1 MSKTS
6 RRRKIIA
13 NLRNKHRFVLI
24 NDTTFAEV
32 FSVRLTPIN
41 VLMVFSSLL
50 LAFTVI
56 VLLLLAYT
64 PLRAIVPNAVTKESR
79 KEILQ
84 LNQKIE
90 DLSRSLEVQRSK
102 QDVLNAI
109 LEGKDDQFDSTSARK
124 VRLYHDCKIEFLDR
138 WFEPRDKYLD
148 SKLILLTLR

>member
-50 LAFTVI
+50 LSFSVI

-64 PLRAIVPNAVTKESR
+64 PLRGIVPNAVTKESR

-84 LNQKIE
+84 LNQRIE

-102 QDVLNAI
+102 QDVLNTI
-109 LEGKDDQFDSTSARK
+109 LAGKEGQFDSTSARPK
-124 VRLYHDCKIEFLDR
+124 
-138 WFEPRDKYLD
+138 
-148 SKLILLTLR
+148 

>member
-41 VLMVFSSLL
+41 VFMVFSSLL
-50 LAFTVI
+50 LAFTAI

-64 PLRAIVPNAVTKESR
+64 PLRGIAPNAVTKESR

-84 LNQKIE
+84 LNQRIE

-102 QDVLNAI
+102 QDVLNTI
-109 LEGKDDQFDSTSARK
+109 LEGKEDQFDSTSARPK
-124 VRLYHDCKIEFLDR
+124 
-138 WFEPRDKYLD
+138 
-148 SKLILLTLR
+148 

>member
-6 RRRKIIA
+6 RRRKIIT

-64 PLRAIVPNAVTKESR
+64 PLRGIVPNAVTKESR

-84 LNQKIE
+84 LNQRIE

-102 QDVLNAI
+102 QDVLNTI
-109 LEGKDDQFDSTSARK
+109 LEGKEDQFDSTSARPK
-124 VRLYHDCKIEFLDR
+124 
-138 WFEPRDKYLD
+138 
-148 SKLILLTLR
+148 

>member
-64 PLRAIVPNAVTKESR
+64 PLRGIVPNAVTKESR

-84 LNQKIE
+84 LNQRIE
-90 DLSRSLEVQRSK
+90 DLSRTLEVQRSK
-102 QDVLNAI
+102 QDVLNTI
-109 LEGKDDQFDSTSARK
+109 LEGKDSQFDSTSARPK
-124 VRLYHDCKIEFLDR
+124 
-138 WFEPRDKYLD
+138 
-148 SKLILLTLR
+148 

>member
-64 PLRAIVPNAVTKESR
+64 PLRGIVPNAVTKESR

-84 LNQKIE
+84 LNQRIE

-102 QDVLNAI
+102 QDVLNII
-109 LEGKDDQFDSTSARK
+109 LEGKEDQFDSTSARPK
-124 VRLYHDCKIEFLDR
+124 
-138 WFEPRDKYLD
+138 
-148 SKLILLTLR
+148 

>member
-50 LAFTVI
+50 IAFTI
-56 VLLLLAYT
+56 LVLLLLAYT
-64 PLRAIVPNAVTKESR
+64 PLRGIVPNAVTKESR
-79 KEILQ
+79 KEIMQ

-90 DLSRSLEVQRSK
+90 DLSRTLEVQRSK
-102 QDVLNAI
+102 QEVLNAI
-109 LEGKDDQFDSTSARK
+109 LEGKEAQFDSTSARPK
-124 VRLYHDCKIEFLDR
+124 
-138 WFEPRDKYLD
+138 
-148 SKLILLTLR
+148 

>member
-64 PLRAIVPNAVTKESR
+64 PLRGIVPNAVTKESR

-84 LNQKIE
+84 LNQRIE

-102 QDVLNAI
+102 QDVLNVI
-109 LEGKDDQFDSTSARK
+109 LEGKEDQFDSTSARPK
-124 VRLYHDCKIEFLDR
+124 
-138 WFEPRDKYLD
+138 
-148 SKLILLTLR
+148 

>member
-50 LAFTVI
+50 IAFTVI

-64 PLRAIVPNAVTKESR
+64 PLRGIVPNAVTKESR

-84 LNQKIE
+84 LNQRIE

-102 QDVLNAI
+102 QDVLNTI
-109 LEGKDDQFDSTSARK
+109 LEGKEDQFDSTSARPK
-124 VRLYHDCKIEFLDR
+124 
-138 WFEPRDKYLD
+138 
-148 SKLILLTLR
+148 

>member
-1 MSKTS
+1 MSKIS

-64 PLRAIVPNAVTKESR
+64 PLRGIVPNAVTKESR

-84 LNQKIE
+84 LNQRIE

-102 QDVLNAI
+102 QDVLNTI
-109 LEGKDDQFDSTSARK
+109 LEGKEDQFDSTSARPK
-124 VRLYHDCKIEFLDR
+124 
-138 WFEPRDKYLD
+138 
-148 SKLILLTLR
+148 

>member
-64 PLRAIVPNAVTKESR
+64 PLRGIVPNAVTKESR

-84 LNQKIE
+84 LNQKIV
-90 DLSRSLEVQRSK
+90 DLSRTLEVQRSK
-102 QDVLNAI
+102 QEVLNAI
-109 LEGKDDQFDSTSARK
+109 LEGKDSQFDSTSARPK
-124 VRLYHDCKIEFLDR
+124 
-138 WFEPRDKYLD
+138 
-148 SKLILLTLR
+148 

>member
-102 QDVLNAI
+102 QDVLNAF
-109 LEGKDDQFDSTSARK
+109 LEGKDDQFDSTSARPK
-124 VRLYHDCKIEFLDR
+124 
-138 WFEPRDKYLD
+138 
-148 SKLILLTLR
+148 

>member
-50 LAFTVI
+50 LAFTLI

-109 LEGKDDQFDSTSARK
+109 LEGKDSQFDSTSARPK
-124 VRLYHDCKIEFLDR
+124 
-138 WFEPRDKYLD
+138 
-148 SKLILLTLR
+148 

>member
-64 PLRAIVPNAVTKESR
+64 PLRVIIPNAVTKESR

-84 LNQKIE
+84 LNQRIE

-102 QDVLNAI
+102 QDVLNTI
-109 LEGKDDQFDSTSARK
+109 LEGKEDQFDSTSARPK
-124 VRLYHDCKIEFLDR
+124 
-138 WFEPRDKYLD
+138 
-148 SKLILLTLR
+148 

>member
-64 PLRAIVPNAVTKESR
+64 PLRGIVPNAVTKESR

-84 LNQKIE
+84 INQKIE
-90 DLSRSLEVQRSK
+90 DLSRTLEVQRSK
-102 QDVLNAI
+102 QDVLNTI
-109 LEGKDDQFDSTSARK
+109 LEGKDSQFDSTSARPK
-124 VRLYHDCKIEFLDR
+124 
-138 WFEPRDKYLD
+138 
-148 SKLILLTLR
+148 

>member
-50 LAFTVI
+50 LAFTAI

-64 PLRAIVPNAVTKESR
+64 PLRGIAPNAVTKESR
-79 KEILQ
+79 KEIMQ
-84 LNQKIE
+84 LNQRIE
-90 DLSRSLEVQRSK
+90 DLSRTLEVQRSK
-102 QDVLNAI
+102 QGVLNAI
-109 LEGKDDQFDSTSARK
+109 LEGKDAQFDSTSARPK
-124 VRLYHDCKIEFLDR
+124 
-138 WFEPRDKYLD
+138 
-148 SKLILLTLR
+148 

>member
-50 LAFTVI
+50 VAFTVI

-64 PLRAIVPNAVTKESR
+64 PLRGIVPNAVTKESR
-79 KEILQ
+79 KEIMQ
-84 LNQKIE
+84 LNQRIE
-90 DLSRSLEVQRSK
+90 DLSRTLEVQRSK
-102 QDVLNAI
+102 QGVLNAI
-109 LEGKDDQFDSTSARK
+109 LEGNDAQFDSIS
-124 VRLYHDCKIEFLDR
+124 VRPK
-138 WFEPRDKYLD
+138 
-148 SKLILLTLR
+148 

>member
-32 FSVRLTPIN
+32 FSVRLTPMN
-41 VLMVFSSLL
+41 VLMLFSSLL

-64 PLRAIVPNAVTKESR
+64 PMRAILPNAVTKESR
-79 KEILQ
+79 KEILM
-84 LNQKIE
+84 LNQRIE
-90 DLSRSLEVQRSK
+90 DMGRKLEVQRSK
-102 QDVLNAI
+102 QQVLNAI
-109 LEGKDDQFDSTSARK
+109 LEGKDEQLDSTSARPSPK
-124 VRLYHDCKIEFLDR
+124 
-138 WFEPRDKYLD
+138 PQ
-148 SKLILLTLR
+148 

>member
-64 PLRAIVPNAVTKESR
+64 PLRGIVPNALTKESR

-90 DLSRSLEVQRSK
+90 DLSRTLEVQRSK

-109 LEGKDDQFDSTSARK
+109 LEGNENQFDSTSARPK
-124 VRLYHDCKIEFLDR
+124 
-138 WFEPRDKYLD
+138 
-148 SKLILLTLR
+148 

>member
-50 LAFTVI
+50 IAFTI
-56 VLLLLAYT
+56 LVLLLLAYT
-64 PLRAIVPNAVTKESR
+64 PFRGIVPNAVTKESR
-79 KEILQ
+79 KEIMQ

-90 DLSRSLEVQRSK
+90 DLSRTLEVQRSK
-102 QDVLNAI
+102 QEVLNAI
-109 LEGKDDQFDSTSARK
+109 LEGKEAQFDSTSARPK
-124 VRLYHDCKIEFLDR
+124 
-138 WFEPRDKYLD
+138 
-148 SKLILLTLR
+148 

>member
-1 MSKTS
+1 M
-6 RRRKIIA
+6 
-13 NLRNKHRFVLI
+13 I

-64 PLRAIVPNAVTKESR
+64 PLRGIVPNAVTKESR

-84 LNQKIE
+84 LNQRIE

-102 QDVLNAI
+102 QDVLNTI
-109 LEGKDDQFDSTSARK
+109 LAGKEGQFDSTSARPK
-124 VRLYHDCKIEFLDR
+124 
-138 WFEPRDKYLD
+138 
-148 SKLILLTLR
+148 

>member
-50 LAFTVI
+50 IGFTVI

-64 PLRAIVPNAVTKESR
+64 PLRGIVPNAVTKESR

-90 DLSRSLEVQRSK
+90 DLSRTLEVQRSK
-102 QDVLNAI
+102 QDVLNTI
-109 LEGKDDQFDSTSARK
+109 LEGKDGQFDSTSARPK
-124 VRLYHDCKIEFLDR
+124 
-138 WFEPRDKYLD
+138 
-148 SKLILLTLR
+148 

>member
-24 NDTTFAEV
+24 NETTFAEV

-64 PLRAIVPNAVTKESR
+64 PLRGIVPNAVTKESR

-84 LNQKIE
+84 LNQRIE

-102 QDVLNAI
+102 QDVLNII
-109 LEGKDDQFDSTSARK
+109 LEGKEDQFDSTSARPK
-124 VRLYHDCKIEFLDR
+124 
-138 WFEPRDKYLD
+138 
-148 SKLILLTLR
+148 

>member
-50 LAFTVI
+50 LAFTVL

-64 PLRAIVPNAVTKESR
+64 PLRGIVPNAVTKESR

-90 DLSRSLEVQRSK
+90 DLSRTLEVQRSK
-102 QDVLNAI
+102 QDVLNTI
-109 LEGKDDQFDSTSARK
+109 LEGKDSQFDSTSARPK
-124 VRLYHDCKIEFLDR
+124 
-138 WFEPRDKYLD
+138 
-148 SKLILLTLR
+148 

>member
-64 PLRAIVPNAVTKESR
+64 PLRGIVPNALTKESR
-79 KEILQ
+79 KEIMQ

-90 DLSRSLEVQRSK
+90 DLSRTLEVQRSK

-109 LEGKDDQFDSTSARK
+109 LEGNENQFDSTSARPK
-124 VRLYHDCKIEFLDR
+124 
-138 WFEPRDKYLD
+138 
-148 SKLILLTLR
+148 

>member
-50 LAFTVI
+50 IGFTVI

-64 PLRAIVPNAVTKESR
+64 PLRGIVPNAVTKESR

-90 DLSRSLEVQRSK
+90 DLSRTLEVQRSK
-102 QDVLNAI
+102 QDVLNTI
-109 LEGKDDQFDSTSARK
+109 LEGKDGQFDSISARPK
-124 VRLYHDCKIEFLDR
+124 
-138 WFEPRDKYLD
+138 
-148 SKLILLTLR
+148 

>member
-50 LAFTVI
+50 IGFTVI

-64 PLRAIVPNAVTKESR
+64 PLRGIVPNAVTKESR

-90 DLSRSLEVQRSK
+90 DLSRTLEVQRSK
-102 QDVLNAI
+102 QDVLNRI
-109 LEGKDDQFDSTSARK
+109 LEGKDGQFDSTSARPK
-124 VRLYHDCKIEFLDR
+124 
-138 WFEPRDKYLD
+138 
-148 SKLILLTLR
+148 

>member
-64 PLRAIVPNAVTKESR
+64 PLRGIVPNAVTKESR

-84 LNQKIE
+84 LNQRIE

-102 QDVLNAI
+102 QDVLNTI
-109 LEGKDDQFDSTSARK
+109 LEGKEDQFDSTSARPK
-124 VRLYHDCKIEFLDR
+124 
-138 WFEPRDKYLD
+138 
-148 SKLILLTLR
+148 

>member
-64 PLRAIVPNAVTKESR
+64 PLRGIVPNAVTKESR

-84 LNQKIE
+84 LNQRIE

-102 QDVLNAI
+102 QDVLNTI
-109 LEGKDDQFDSTSARK
+109 LAGKEGQFDSTSARQK
-124 VRLYHDCKIEFLDR
+124 
-138 WFEPRDKYLD
+138 
-148 SKLILLTLR
+148 